1 MSARRGKIITGVVG
15 DESGVNVIVAEG
27 VGTPRQAT
35 DFDRPEFLD
44 RIRRR
49 DPEAIAAVVQTYMG
63 QLMGAARTAGLD
75 AVRAEDAVQATFA
88 TFIERSAEFERR
100 SKLRTWLFGILFR
113 KIAESRRARQRDDEV
128 DDVDRVFEERFDRSG
143 SWVRPPR
150 DPFAELEAAE
160 VRTAIGG
167 CLNGAPSRQRTAF
180 ILREVE
186 GFTTQEICTILGVTA
201 TNLGVMLH
209 RIRTR
214 LRECLETKGVTA

>member
-1 MSARRGKIITGVVG
+1 MRGRAESLHEIVG
-15 DESGVNVIVAEG
+15 EALS
-27 VGTPRQAT
+27 TRQDRT
-35 DFDRPEFLD
+35 DFDAPDFLD

-49 DPEAIAAVVQTYMG
+49 DSEAIARVAHAYLG
-63 QLMGAARTAGLD
+63 QLVRAARGAGLD
-75 AVRAEDAVQATFA
+75 AGRSEDVAQATFV
-88 TFIERSAEFERR
+88 TFIERSSAFEGR

-113 KIAESRRARQRDDEV
+113 KIAESRRAQKRDDEL
-128 DDVDRVFEERFDRSG
+128 DDVDAVFEGRFDEGG

-160 VRTAIGG
+160 VRTAISG
-167 CLNGAPSRQRTAF
+167 CLDGAPARQREAF

-186 GFTTQEICTILGVTA
+186 GFSTPEICNILGVTT

-209 RIRTR
+209 RIRIR